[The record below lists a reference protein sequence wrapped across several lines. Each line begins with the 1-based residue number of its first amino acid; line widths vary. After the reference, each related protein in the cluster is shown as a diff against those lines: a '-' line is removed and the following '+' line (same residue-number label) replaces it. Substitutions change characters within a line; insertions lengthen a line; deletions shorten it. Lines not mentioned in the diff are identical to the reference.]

1 MRCVS
6 PAILL
11 TTSQPEINNM
21 TKIALSFCACVIA
34 VNTLYASYLLL
45 GIS

>member
-21 TKIALSFCACVIA
+21 TKIALIIA
-34 VNTLYASYLLL
+34 VNSLYASFLLL
-45 GIS
+45 GIY